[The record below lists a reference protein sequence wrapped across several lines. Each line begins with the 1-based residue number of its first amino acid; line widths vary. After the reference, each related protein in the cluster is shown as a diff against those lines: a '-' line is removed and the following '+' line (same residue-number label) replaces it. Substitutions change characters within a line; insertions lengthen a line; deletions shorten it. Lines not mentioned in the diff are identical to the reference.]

1 MKKWWKAIIRLFYGE
16 LSARSERQKNTRW
29 TGNEGEEMNFA
40 MGVRYILE
48 TTGVSKPNS
57 R

>member
-1 MKKWWKAIIRLFYGE
+1 MKKQWKAIIRLFYGE
-16 LSARSERQKNTRW
+16 LSARSERQKHTRW
-29 TGNEGEEMNFA
+29 TGNEGEEINFA
-40 MGVRYILE
+40 MGIRYILE